1 MIIIRYSPIREESD
15 GNVQDG
21 RLLQRCEGPFFCI
34 LPYAIL
40 TIKTLKNPAFYTLL
54 YIQVR
59 KSDDNSFL
67 SPTFFVILQPNNKNI
82 LANMEQ
88 KNFKRTTVTAAL
100 PYANGGVHIGHLAG
114 VYVPADIYVRYLR
127 LKKQD
132 VVFIGGSD
140 EHGVPVT
147 IRAKKE
153 GITVQEVVDRY
164 HNLIKKSFEDFGI
177 SFDIYSRT
185 TSPTHNKFAS
195 DFFRTLYDK
204 GVLEEKVEEQFCDEV
219 TGEFLTDRN
228 IVGTC
233 PRCGAEGAYGDQ
245 CEKCGATLSPEELIN
260 PTNKNNPGHGLV
272 KKPTKN
278 WYLPLNKYQDW
289 LKKWILE
296 GHKEWRT
303 NVYGQCKSWLDMDL
317 QPRAMTR
324 DLDWGIP
331 VPVEGADGK
340 VLYVW
345 FDAPIGYVSNTKE
358 LCDAHPEKWG
368 TWQKWWQ
375 DPETRLVHFIGKDN
389 IVFHCII
396 FPTMLKAHGNY
407 ILPDNVPANEFLNL
421 EDDKISTS
429 RNWAVWLH
437 EYLVDLPGKQDVLRY
452 VLTANAPETKDNNF
466 TWKDFQERNNS
477 ELVAVYGNFVNR
489 ALQLTKKY
497 WGGVVPAC
505 GELQE
510 VDEKAIAEFKDVKE
524 KVEQY
529 LNVFKFREAQK
540 EAMNLARIGNRY
552 ITECEPWKVW
562 KTDPKRVETILNISL
577 QLVAN
582 LAIAFE
588 PFLPFSSEKL
598 RKMINMPNFE
608 WTQLGST
615 DLLKAGTQ
623 LGEPEL
629 LFEKIEDEVI
639 ERQLQKLADTKKANE
654 EASYQAAPIKPE
666 VSFDDFEKLDIRV
679 GHILNC
685 EKVKKSKKLLKFTI
699 DDGSGVERTICSGIA
714 AYYEPEQLIGKD
726 VLFVANFAPRKMMG
740 IESQGM
746 ILSAVNFDGSLNVT
760 SLLGKVKPGSQVG

>member
-1 MIIIRYSPIREESD
+1 
-15 GNVQDG
+15 
-21 RLLQRCEGPFFCI
+21 
-34 LPYAIL
+34 
-40 TIKTLKNPAFYTLL
+40 
-54 YIQVR
+54 
-59 KSDDNSFL
+59 
-67 SPTFFVILQPNNKNI
+67 
-82 LANMEQ
+82 MEQ

-127 LKKQD
+127 LKKKE

-177 SFDIYSRT
+177 SFDVYSRT
-185 TSPTHNKFAS
+185 TSGIHNKFAS

-278 WYLPLNKYQDW
+278 WYLPLGKYQDW
-289 LKKWILE
+289 LKQWILE
-296 GHKEWRT
+296 GHKEWRS

-331 VPVEGADGK
+331 VPVEGAEGK

-345 FDAPIGYVSNTKE
+345 FDAPIGYISNTKE

-396 FPTMLKAHGNY
+396 FPTMLKAHGDY

-477 ELVAVYGNFVNR
+477 ELVAIYGNFVNR

-497 WGGVVPAC
+497 WNGVVPAC
-505 GELQE
+505 GELLE
-510 VDEKAIAEFKDVKE
+510 VDQKAIAEFKDVKE

-529 LNVFKFREAQK
+529 LDVFKFREAQK

-615 DLLKAGTQ
+615 DLLKAGDQ

-629 LFEKIEDEVI
+629 LFEKIEDEVV
-639 ERQLQKLADTKKANE
+639 EAQLKKLADTKKANE

-679 GHILNC
+679 GHIINC
-685 EKVKKSKKLLKFTI
+685 EKVKKSKKLLKFAI
-699 DDGSGVERTICSGIA
+699 DDGSGVERTILSGIA

-746 ILSAVNFDGSLNVT
+746 ILSAVNFDGNLTVT

>member
-1 MIIIRYSPIREESD
+1 
-15 GNVQDG
+15 
-21 RLLQRCEGPFFCI
+21 
-34 LPYAIL
+34 
-40 TIKTLKNPAFYTLL
+40 
-54 YIQVR
+54 
-59 KSDDNSFL
+59 
-67 SPTFFVILQPNNKNI
+67 
-82 LANMEQ
+82 MEQ

-177 SFDIYSRT
+177 SFDVYSRT

-245 CEKCGATLSPEELIN
+245 CEKYGATLSPEELIN

-278 WYLPLNKYQDW
+278 WYLPLGKYQDW

-296 GHKEWRT
+296 GHTEWRS

-331 VPVEGADGK
+331 VPVEGAEGK

-345 FDAPIGYVSNTKE
+345 FDAPIGYISNTKE

-396 FPTMLKAHGNY
+396 FPTMLKAHGDY

-497 WGGVVPAC
+497 WNGVVPAC

-510 VDEKAIAEFKDVKE
+510 VDKKAIAEFKDVKE
-524 KVEQY
+524 KVEQF
-529 LNVFKFREAQK
+529 LDVFKFREAQK
-540 EAMNLARIGNRY
+540 EAMNLARIGNKY

-615 DLLKAGTQ
+615 DLLKAGDQ

-639 ERQLQKLADTKKANE
+639 EKQLQKLADTKKANE
-654 EASYQAAPIKPE
+654 EASYKAEPVKPE
-666 VSFDDFEKLDIRV
+666 VSFEDFEKLDIRV

-699 DDGSGVERTICSGIA
+699 DDGTGTERTICSGIA
-714 AYYEPEQLIGKD
+714 AYYEPEDLIGKD